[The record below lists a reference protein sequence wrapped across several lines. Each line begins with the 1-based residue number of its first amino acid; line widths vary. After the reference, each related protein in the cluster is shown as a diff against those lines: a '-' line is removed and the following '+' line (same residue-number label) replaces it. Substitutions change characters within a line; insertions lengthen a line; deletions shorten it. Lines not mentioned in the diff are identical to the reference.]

1 MKAKKILKALVAVAM
16 LAAVT
21 AAFFGAPTSLACRI
35 QPAATVTFL
44 VVLLLTPLAGR
55 LFCECFCPLGIIQSF
70 VNWIFHPKTKVRRVC
85 TRLPESKRQRIVRW
99 TALAVA
105 VVLIA
110 SGLGAIGWL
119 LTPYS
124 IYGKALTLFL
134 PGVAIFALVMV
145 LAAIGKGRIWC
156 NWICP
161 VGTLFN
167 ILSKKSVCAHKV
179 GPGCTN
185 CKACFATGNGDRET
199 GNGRA
204 RTPAAPQPQA
214 QEGITRRET
223 LNGLALFAAVEAV
236 EKTTDGG
243 YASVSLPGVPTRP
256 AQVLPPGSVDRRD
269 FNIKCVACGLC
280 IANCRGGCLKPS
292 VSLKRLGQ
300 PEMDFRHGYCL
311 SGCAQQCAKVCPA
324 GAIRLL
330 DGVARKD
337 IHAGHAIWKRDLCL
351 RETEGVK
358 CTACSRKCPVGAIH
372 IVEGFPVVDKGACIG
387 CGACEHV
394 CPARP
399 MPAIF
404 VKGFDSQR
412 VVRPFNEKD
421 LVAEMVSLLTK
432 GEASCVSA
440 KDGVIVGKASGKGI
454 APLFGLLS
462 EGKLAHALVADK
474 VIGRAAAAICIVG
487 NAKKVHALL
496 MGADALA
503 LLKAHGVDAS
513 AEKTVPKILNRD
525 LTDSCPMEQTVE
537 GIDDPNKMVKALKS
551 RLGI

>member
-55 LFCECFCPLGIIQSF
+55 LFCECLCPLGIIQSF
-70 VNWIFHPKTKVRRVC
+70 VNWIFHPQTKVRRVC
-85 TRLPESKRQRIVRW
+85 TRLPESRRQRIVRW
-99 TALAVA
+99 TALSVA

-110 SGLGAIGWL
+110 TGLGAIGWL
-119 LTPYS
+119 FTPYS
-124 IYGKALTLFL
+124 IYGKALTLFV
-134 PGVAIFALVMV
+134 PGLAIFALVVV

-179 GPGCTN
+179 GPGCAN
-185 CKACFATGNGDRET
+185 CKACFASTST
-199 GNGRA
+199 QK
-204 RTPAAPQPQA
+204 PQNHQTTKPPNHKTDL
-214 QEGITRRET
+214 TRRET
-223 LNGLALFAAVEAV
+223 LNGLALFAAAEAV

-243 YASVSLPGVPTRP
+243 YSSVSLPGVPTRP
-256 AQVLPPGSVDRRD
+256 SQVLPPGSVGRRE
-269 FNIKCVACGLC
+269 FNVKCVACGLC

-330 DGVARKD
+330 DGVSRKD
-337 IHAGHAIWKRDLCL
+337 IHAGHAIWKRDLCI

-372 IVEGFPVVDKGACIG
+372 ILEGFPVVDKGACIG

-503 LLKAHGVDAS
+503 LLKTHGVDAS

-525 LTDSCPMEQTVE
+525 LTDGCPMEQTVD
-537 GIDDPNKMVKALKS
+537 GIDDPAEMVKALKS

>member
-1 MKAKKILKALVAVAM
+1 MKAKRILKALVAAAM
-16 LAAVT
+16 LVAVT

-185 CKACFATGNGDRET
+185 CKACFATGNGERET

-256 AQVLPPGSVDRRD
+256 AQVLPPGSVDRRE
-269 FNIKCVACGLC
+269 FNVKCVACGLC

-537 GIDDPNKMVKALKS
+537 GIDDPNEMVKALKS